1 MNLPDHEWEPSDKWE
16 AGAEQEMKVDSET
29 ADKKEETKDEPV
41 LVQIRRMSQSHQPNK
56 KEKFDGGG
64 VYTNEEKTVQQYF
77 GYYSKLVNQQ
87 NML

>member
-1 MNLPDHEWEPSDKWE
+1 MDLPEE
-16 AGAEQEMKVDSET
+16 AADEQSMKVDSEST
-29 ADKKEETKDEPV
+29 DKKEETKDEPV
-41 LVQIRRMSQSHQPNK
+41 LVQIRRMSQSHQLSFGELNK